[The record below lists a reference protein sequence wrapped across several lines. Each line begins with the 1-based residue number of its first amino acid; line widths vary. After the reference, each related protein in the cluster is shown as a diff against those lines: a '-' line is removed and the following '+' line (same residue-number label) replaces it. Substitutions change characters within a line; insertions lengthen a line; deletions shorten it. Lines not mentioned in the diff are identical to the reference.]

1 MCNKTGEL
9 ISNIYQGKISADEE
23 KKVDK
28 AKTIWVKFGRQM
40 DDLMNELGEPLIVM
54 KEETGRQIPEDAEP
68 CQLHFV
74 RCIKPRPKPL
84 SKTDRPG
91 LFVHSMTLQQITYM
105 GVLESVDLK

>member
-1 MCNKTGEL
+1 MSYDIKEFRDRDVDFIPLGLESAMCNKTGEL

-68 CQLHFV
+68 C
-74 RCIKPRPKPL
+74 
-84 SKTDRPG
+84 
-91 LFVHSMTLQQITYM
+91 
-105 GVLESVDLK
+105 